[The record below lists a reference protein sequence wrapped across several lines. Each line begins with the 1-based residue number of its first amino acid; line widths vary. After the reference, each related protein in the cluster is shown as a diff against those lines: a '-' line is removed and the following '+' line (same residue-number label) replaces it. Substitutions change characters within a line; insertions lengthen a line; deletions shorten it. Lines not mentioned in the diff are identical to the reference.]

1 MPIARRVADAAVG
14 FTLIEVLLAG
24 MVLVIAI
31 GAILGAYVSQVTLNE
46 HARNLSLAMNDATR
60 VMEQIRQQNSPCVGA
75 LPTADM
81 AGGWDAWLEAN
92 GGKSVWPTSPQLE
105 HVRLTP
111 GGVPNPLQVTVAV
124 CWRHRS
130 RTIGECQWTGAAFT
144 DTEVG
149 DGDGTVESPAMLTTL
164 VTCR

>member
-1 MPIARRVADAAVG
+1 MMVKRRMALAVG
-14 FTLIEVLLAG
+14 FTLVEVILAG

-31 GAILGAYVSQVTLNE
+31 SAIMGAYISQVTLNE

-60 VMEQIRQQNSPCVGA
+60 VMEQIRQQNSPCAGA
-75 LPTADM
+75 LPTANT
-81 AGGWDAWLEAN
+81 AGGWDAWLQAA
-92 GGKSVWPTSPQLE
+92 GKSVSPTAPQLE
-105 HVRLTP
+105 RVTVTT
-111 GGVPNPLQVTVAV
+111 GAVANPLEVTVAV
-124 CWRHRS
+124 CWRHRN
-130 RTIGECQWTGAAFT
+130 RTIGECQWTGAVFT